1 MFTVDYKRLSTDYS
15 SILAGMLQKKTMTTI
30 FGYRNLNV
38 YKKAF
43 QLLIQINKLIKR
55 FPADEKDSLT
65 DQVRRSSR
73 SVAANIVE
81 AYKKRV
87 YPKDFA
93 RVLRISD
100 SEASETVFWLEAA
113 CACEYITP
121 EELTRYE
128 NEYVEVGKMLGRMIE
143 NPEKFKPF
151 PSART
156 AEIKRNS
163 I

>member
-1 MFTVDYKRLSTDYS
+1 
-15 SILAGMLQKKTMTTI
+15 MTTI

-43 QLLIQINKLIKR
+43 QLLIQINKLTKR

-65 DQVRRSSR
+65 DQIRRSSR
-73 SVAANIVE
+73 SVGANIVE
-81 AYKKRV
+81 AYKKRC

-100 SEASETVFWLEAA
+100 AEASETVFWLEVA

-121 EELTRYE
+121 EELTKYE

-151 PSART
+151 PSGRT
-156 AEIKRNS
+156 AEIKRNAN
-163 I
+163 